1 MGKARTEESAG
12 RGVGEVQGR
21 RVGGRDGTRY
31 LLQRVGRARVRWLR
45 HVARYACTRVQL
57 CGRHSAVHCCAR
69 RAVAQAEM
77 LAADLRAKEEV
88 SKGVGALS
96 IEQQQQQDASA
107 QAPFL
112 LEALDTWES
121 FAGGA
126 AAAGAKAP
134 ARLYRGPYPY
144 AAVPVRPIMLDTA
157 SNCLSYPSL
166 EHRLRKAEKKSVLSS
181 LFSWRR

>member
-1 MGKARTEESAG
+1 
-12 RGVGEVQGR
+12 
-21 RVGGRDGTRY
+21 
-31 LLQRVGRARVRWLR
+31 
-45 HVARYACTRVQL
+45 
-57 CGRHSAVHCCAR
+57 
-69 RAVAQAEM
+69 M

-96 IEQQQQQDASA
+96 IEQQQQQDANTP
-107 QAPFL
+107 APFL
-112 LEALDTWES
+112 LDALDTWES

-126 AAAGAKAP
+126 AAGAAAATGAKAP